1 MGKNYSVS
9 ENMSTLSLN
18 NIELVRKH
26 CFSFYVK
33 HSIMYQFSNILI
45 YYYF

>member
-9 ENMSTLSLN
+9 ENMSTLSIN

-26 CFSFYVK
+26 YFSSYVK
-33 HSIMYQFSNILI
+33 HSIMYQFSYVLK
-45 YYYF
+45 Y